1 MMPLAT
7 AMSSSWPTS
16 VIPTADAMLFSES
29 GIGSSDSGTSR
40 PSGVVASGAVP
51 SGVVASGAV
60 PSGAVPSGVV
70 ASGAAGGVIPPR
82 SRSPEASWDAAESSG
97 FCETCQAAT
106 PRTSATAEVTAAIAT
121 AMRVRLRWLRYLV
134 SQASAAGLPGRYPGA

>member
-1 MMPLAT
+1 MRARRVRC
-7 AMSSSWPTS
+7 A
-16 VIPTADAMLFSES
+16 
-29 GIGSSDSGTSR
+29 
-40 PSGVVASGAVP
+40 SGVVASGAVP
-51 SGVVASGAV
+51 SGV
-60 PSGAVPSGVV
+60 
-70 ASGAAGGVIPPR
+70 AGGVIPPR

-134 SQASAAGLPGRYPGA
+134 SQASAAGLPGRYPGAWPAPNPGAYRGSYPGA